1 MLQRATELLPV
12 AFILRI
18 KTDFAELTVKLATVP
33 DRIDAEVAPILN
45 RHGYEM
51 TNDATGLIASRL
63 GVSDDEVAA
72 GLEQRYAT
80 ELDPEYE
87 VVSNNE
93 KFRYFRWSTAQDE
106 KVCPI
111 CAPRDGL
118 LYSELEIRYSYPAH
132 PNCRC
137 RIEPIDLGGELV
149 TVAEQVMPDAIDKCA
164 QDILDV
170 FSREWGS

>member
-1 MLQRATELLPV
+1 MV
-12 AFILRI
+12 FVLRI
-18 KTDFAELTVKLATVP
+18 KTDFTELSVKLASVP
-33 DRIDAEVAPILN
+33 SRLDDELAPILN
-45 RHGYEM
+45 RRGYEM
-51 TNDATGLIASRL
+51 TNDATGLIAQRL
-63 GVSDDEVAA
+63 GVSEDEVAV

-87 VVSNNE
+87 VVSNSE
-93 KFRYFRWSTAQDE
+93 RFRYFRWHTAQDE

-111 CAPRDGL
+111 CAPRDGML
-118 LYSELEIRYSYPAH
+118 FSELEIRYEYPAH

-137 RIEPIDLGGELV
+137 TIEPVDLGGELT
-149 TVAEQVMPDAIDKCA
+149 TVAEQVMPDAVNAAA